1 LGKSLDKNSKK
12 ISQKYDRNANMY
24 DIFEAPMDRMVLARW
39 RSEIMQELQGK
50 VLEVGV
56 GTGKNIDYYPDGLD
70 ITAIDFSEKMLEKAK
85 ERAAK
90 LGKKV
95 NLMLMDAQEMAFE
108 DNTFD
113 TVFATCV
120 FCTVPDPVKGLQ
132 EIKRVCKKDGK
143 IILIEHVR
151 SEGRLV
157 GVAMDILNPLVL
169 GLTGTNINRRT
180 VENIE
185 KAGFANFKAE
195 DIWRHIVK
203 KIVIYND

>member
-1 LGKSLDKNSKK
+1 MGKSLDKNSKK